1 MEKKNSYAVHK
12 RTCVWEREREREREG
27 ERKRE
32 RKRIS
37 RKGER
42 IGLMLQREGTAMRFE
57 WGGNR

>member
-1 MEKKNSYAVHK
+1 MLCTSALV
-12 RTCVWEREREREREG
+12 CEREREREREG

-42 IGLMLQREGTAMRFE
+42 IGLMLQKEGTAMRFE
-57 WGGNR
+57 